1 MSQLHQM
8 HLEVKLDDQ
17 ATFDNFY
24 APKGSSQQ
32 LAKFLLQESVQQFVC
47 LVGNSGSVK
56 RIKESN
62 RRREPNKGRCS
73 C

>member
-8 HLEVKLDDQ
+8 NLEVTLDDQ

-32 LAKFLLQESVQQFVC
+32 LAKFLLQESGQQLAC
-47 LVGNSGSVK
+47 LVGNSGSA
-56 RIKESN
+56 RQS
-62 RRREPNKGRCS
+62 RS
-73 C
+73 LD